1 MWLRLT
7 LRKDGYTSLLIQE
20 EGGDAEVVVSE
31 ENGILISMM
40 LRQYFMALK
49 VLDRWH
55 LWGPSMDQHWGK
67 VISGVASSHPNM
79 EPSSSH
85 RRDSVAVGSPDTDD
99 HGWEN
104 WTAARIR
111 DRRSSVTPLKD
122 DLEESAPEVGDR
134 DVKKV
139 DSELRIMRKV
149 FRKWCRIAKVHAAC
163 GENLKEEEFT
173 IGWTKAI
180 APRLEGRIE
189 MVTG

>member
-1 MWLRLT
+1 M
-7 LRKDGYTSLLIQE
+7 IQE

-55 LWGPSMDQHWGK
+55 LLGPSMDQHWGR
-67 VISGVASSHPNM
+67 VISGVAASHPNM
-79 EPSSSH
+79 EPSQQQQQ
-85 RRDSVAVGSPDTDD
+85 RRDSAAVGSPGPDADN

-104 WTAARIR
+104 WTASRIR
-111 DRRSSVTPLKD
+111 DRRSSVTPLMD
-122 DLEESAPEVGDR
+122 DAEDSAPEAEAGEGDVR
-134 DVKKV
+134 RV

-163 GENLKEEEFT
+163 GENLMEEEFT
-173 IGWTKAI
+173 CGWTKAI
-180 APRLEGRIE
+180 APRLEGRIQI
-189 MVTG
+189 VTA